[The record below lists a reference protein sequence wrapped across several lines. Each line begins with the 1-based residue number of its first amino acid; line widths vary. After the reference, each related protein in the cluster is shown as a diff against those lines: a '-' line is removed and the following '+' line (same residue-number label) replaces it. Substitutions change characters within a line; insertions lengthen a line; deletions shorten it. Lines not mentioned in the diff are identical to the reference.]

1 MWKIYKTNQ
10 LNLLETFQSIED
22 WKHSVFNQMDMK
34 VKQFFAEKMVSHFD
48 NRMIFQN
55 SKNGKE
61 NLFEALSDAEKQMT
75 NAYILFKPI
84 KFYWIPSE
92 DDDSFVISYG
102 LPEENSFLP
111 EPKHNLNLYNE
122 NPTLSHDKMYE
133 IENKAWSTLVFDI
146 RLCNYSKGWIN
157 YIPSIEDRCLLQ
169 TKVILMN
176 MTLKNKDDCS
186 LLEKVEIEEKIHEH
200 PHFAELHNKIVK
212 LMPKFNKILTDEWR
226 TAVVTGTVPTTKK
239 NFN

>member
-10 LNLLETFQSIED
+10 LNILETFQSIED

-48 NRMIFQN
+48 NRMIFQSN
-55 SKNGKE
+55 KSSQE
-61 NLFEALSDAEKQMT
+61 NLFESLSDTEKQMT
-75 NAYILFKPI
+75 NADILFKPI

-102 LPEENSFLP
+102 LPESSSFYP
-111 EPKHNLNLYNE
+111 EPKHNLTLYNDH
-122 NPTLSHDKMYE
+122 PTLGNDKIYE

-169 TKVILMN
+169 TKVVLMN
-176 MTLKNKDDCS
+176 MILKNKEDCS
-186 LLEKVEIEEKIHEH
+186 LLEKVEIEEKIQEH
-200 PHFAELHNKIVK
+200 PHFQELHNKIVK
-212 LMPKFNKILTDEWR
+212 AMPKLQKALTDEWR
-226 TAVVTGTVPTTKK
+226 NAVVSGSIATHKK
-239 NFN
+239 SI